1 MRKDRH
7 YHHRLYCP
15 CADLHHRDITIR
27 RQEAD
32 FAVCNPRY
40 SGVHLSARTAKSL
53 EVELRIAAKL
63 FHHSAVLLARNVYF
77 TATARDAPPFGVDG
91 AAVGVCFDL
100 GETPDGTDFVECDSE
115 LRGHSVRI

>member
-1 MRKDRH
+1 MAIVLLFAETPARASWNVASCSRGH
-7 YHHRLYCP
+7 
-15 CADLHHRDITIR
+15 
-27 RQEAD
+27 
-32 FAVCNPRY
+32 FAVCNPRC

-91 AAVGVCFDL
+91 AAVGVCFDF
-100 GETPDGTDFVECDSE
+100 GETPDGANRGELFCE

>member
-53 EVELRIAAKL
+53 EVELRIAAKS
-63 FHHSAVLLARNVYF
+63 FHHSTIRLARDARF
-77 TATARDAPPFGVDG
+77 TTTARDAAPFGIHG
-91 AAVGVCFDL
+91 TSVGVEFNV
-100 GETPDGTDFVECDSE
+100 GEAPYGTDRGE
-115 LRGHSVRI
+115 LFCELGGHVSW